1 MPENLHIDLHLNKDD
16 LPPVSPLD
24 GDEEEKLEP
33 EEIIAERTKIRHS
46 KMKKYRNTIKI
57 LDSKQIIN

>member
-16 LPPVSPLD
+16 LPRVSALD
-24 GDEEEKLEP
+24 GDEEVKLEP
-33 EEIIAERTKIRHS
+33 EETIAERIKIRHS

>member
-16 LPPVSPLD
+16 LPPVSALD
-24 GDEEEKLEP
+24 GDEEVKLDP
-33 EEIIAERTKIRHS
+33 EETIAERIKIRHS
-46 KMKKYRNTIKI
+46 NMKKYRNMIKI